1 MTLTQ
6 LLAVTRA
13 RWKIIAAVAAT
24 GTVLAAGV
32 TLLSAKRYEATATV
46 VVDAKGG
53 DPLSM
58 FGNAGTALPSM
69 MATQY
74 DIIRSDVVARK
85 VLEKTGLLQTP
96 ALREA
101 WEKRAKGEGSYVG
114 WAANFIKQ
122 NLIIKPSRDSN
133 VIEITYEGEEPRF
146 AAAIANA
153 FAAAYIDVSL
163 ELRVAPARQYNRFF
177 DDSLAK
183 AKAKVDE
190 SRAKLSSYLRE
201 NDLISSDERLDTEI
215 NKLNDLSQQLVA
227 LRSLSADSS
236 NRAAQSSDRLQ
247 DVMSHPNVT
256 SIKSSIVAEEARLGQ
271 LATTYGDN
279 HPQVLQSRAAIS
291 ELKQKLAAE
300 IRKIGDTVSVSNNVN
315 RAREAEVRVAYED
328 QRKRVLKLKETRD
341 AAAVLSKDVESAEIA
356 YQSISARLTQTGLE
370 GQTSQTN
377 VQLLSSAEVPSL
389 ASKPNTILNMSVGGV
404 LSVILGFVAAF
415 FVEMRNRKLRTEED
429 IEELFGEAPLT
440 VLSSIS
446 PRQAVS
452 FPKRLVLAGRG
463 KKQLPLPSPQST

>member
-13 RWKIIAAVAAT
+13 RWKIIAAVAAA

-32 TLLSAKRYEATATV
+32 TFLSSKRYEATATV
-46 VVDAKGG
+46 VIDAKGG

-58 FGNAGTALPSM
+58 FGNPGAALPSM

-101 WEKRAKGEGSYVG
+101 WEKRANGEGSYVG

-153 FAAAYIDVSL
+153 FASSYIDVSL
-163 ELRVAPARQYNRFF
+163 DLRVAPARQYNRFF
-177 DDSLAK
+177 DESLTK
-183 AKAKVDE
+183 SKAKVDE
-190 SRAKLSSYLRE
+190 ARAKLSSFLRE

-215 NKLNDLSQQLVA
+215 NKLNDLSQQLVV

-256 SIKSSIVAEEARLGQ
+256 SIKSSIVTEEARLGQ
-271 LATTYGDN
+271 LSTTYGDN
-279 HPQVLQSRAAIS
+279 HPQVLQSRAAIN

-300 IRKIGDTVSVSNNVN
+300 IRKIGDTVSVTSNVN

-341 AAAVLSKDVESAEIA
+341 TAAVFAKDVENAELA
-356 YQSISARLTQTGLE
+356 YQSIAARLNQTGLE

-377 VQLLSSAEVPSL
+377 VQLLSGAEVPSL
-389 ASKPNTILNMSVGGV
+389 ASKPNIMLNMSVGGV

-415 FVEMRNRKLRTEED
+415 FIEMRNRKLRTEED
-429 IEELFGEAPLT
+429 IEEMFGEAPLI
-440 VLSSIS
+440 VMSSVT
-446 PRQAVS
+446 PREVS
-452 FPKRLVLAGRG
+452 RFSRRLALPGRS